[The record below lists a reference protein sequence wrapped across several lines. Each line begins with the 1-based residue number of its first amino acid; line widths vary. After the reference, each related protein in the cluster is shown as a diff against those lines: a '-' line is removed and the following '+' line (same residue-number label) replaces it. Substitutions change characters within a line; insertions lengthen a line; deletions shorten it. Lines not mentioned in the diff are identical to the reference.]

1 MIQGN
6 KGACPLAKIMI
17 ENNIELNT
25 AIEAAKKAGEVLK
38 KNFGQKYRV
47 IRKSPK
53 EMVSIVDMEAQEAI
67 LAVME
72 TNYPGYGIITEERR
86 FNSGVEGKNW
96 IIDPMDG
103 THNYIAGLPF
113 SGVSIGLAKDN
124 DFLLGVIFFPM
135 EQRLYYAEKGKGAFL
150 NDEPIAVSQNQELS
164 KAMVTFDNQFHLN
177 KKSFDYYKKLVER
190 AFTTRILGTA
200 TNDVCMTA
208 EGKID
213 GRIWVNTKICDIAAG
228 IVILTEAGGRI
239 TNFDGTP
246 CTLDSKQVV
255 ASNGKIHDELL
266 AVVN

>member
-1 MIQGN
+1 
-6 KGACPLAKIMI
+6 MI
-17 ENNIELNT
+17 ENNKELNI
-25 AIEAAKKAGEVLK
+25 AIEAAKKAGEILK

-53 EMVSIVDMEAQEAI
+53 EMVSIVDMQAQETI
-67 LAVME
+67 LEVLE
-72 TNYPGYGIITEERR
+72 TNFPGYGIITEERR
-86 FNSGVEGKNW
+86 SNPGMVGKNW

-113 SGVSIGLAKDN
+113 SGVSIGLAKDD
-124 DFLLGVIFFPM
+124 DFQLGVIFFPM
-135 EQRLYYAEKGKGAFL
+135 EDRLYYAAKGKGAFL
-150 NDEPIAVSQNQELS
+150 NDERIAASQNRELS

-208 EGKID
+208 EGRID

-228 IVILTEAGGRI
+228 IVILTEAGGKI
-239 TNFDGTP
+239 TNFDGSP
-246 CTLDSKQVV
+246 CNLDSKQVV
-255 ASNGKIHDELL
+255 ASNGKIHEELL
-266 AVVN
+266 SIVN

>member
-1 MIQGN
+1 
-6 KGACPLAKIMI
+6 MI
-17 ENNIELNT
+17 ENNKELNI
-25 AIEAAKKAGEVLK
+25 AIEAAKKAGEILK

-53 EMVSIVDMEAQEAI
+53 EMVSIVDMQAQKAI
-67 LAVME
+67 LEVLE
-72 TNYPGYGIITEERR
+72 PNFPGYGIIMEERLS
-86 FNSGVEGKNW
+86 NPGGDGKNW

-113 SGVSIGLAKDN
+113 SGVSIGLAKDK
-124 DFLLGVIFFPM
+124 DFQLGVIFFPM
-135 EQRLYYAEKGKGAFL
+135 DNRLYYAEKGKGAFL
-150 NDEPIAVSQNQELS
+150 NNERIAASQNQELS

-228 IVILTEAGGRI
+228 IVILTEAGGKI

-246 CTLDSKQVV
+246 CTLDSRQVV
-255 ASNGKIHDELL
+255 ASNGKIHEELL

>member
-1 MIQGN
+1 
-6 KGACPLAKIMI
+6 MI
-17 ENNIELNT
+17 ENNKELNI
-25 AIEAAKKAGEVLK
+25 AIEAAKKAGEILK
-38 KNFGQKYRV
+38 RNFGQKYRV

-53 EMVSIVDMEAQEAI
+53 EMVSIVDMQAQQAI
-67 LAVME
+67 LEILEA
-72 TNYPGYGIITEERR
+72 NFPDYGIITEERR
-86 FNSGVEGKNW
+86 SNRGVEGKNW

-113 SGVSIGLAKDN
+113 SGVSIGLSRDN
-124 DFLLGVIFFPM
+124 DFQLGVIFFPM
-135 EQRLYYAEKGKGAFL
+135 EDRLYCAAKGKGAFL
-150 NDEPIAVSQNQELS
+150 NNERISASQNQELA

-177 KKSFDYYKKLVER
+177 KRSFDYYKKLVER

-228 IVILTEAGGRI
+228 IVILTEAGGKI

-255 ASNGKIHDELL
+255 ASNGKIHEELL
-266 AVVN
+266 EVVK

>member
-1 MIQGN
+1 MHDNQ
-6 KGACPLAKIMI
+6 
-17 ENNIELNT
+17 ELEA

-38 KNFGQKYRV
+38 KNFGQKYRI

-53 EMVSIVDMEAQEAI
+53 EMVSIVDIQAQEAI
-67 LAVME
+67 LNILE
-72 TNYPGYGIITEERR
+72 PNFPDYGIITEERR
-86 FNSGVEGKNW
+86 SNSGTEGKNW

-113 SGVSIGLAKDN
+113 SGVSIGLAKDD
-124 DFLLGVIFFPM
+124 DFQLGVIFFPM
-135 EQRLYYAEKGKGAFL
+135 EDRLYYAAKGKGAFL
-150 NDEPIAVSQNQELS
+150 NDVRITASHNRELS

-177 KKSFDYYKKLVER
+177 KKSFDYYKKLVGR

-255 ASNGKIHDELL
+255 ASNGKIHEELL